1 MKLINKKNFF
11 PTVCVAYTIISISN
25 IIFEV
30 VNKIAPWSQFNN
42 LQIFF
47 ISLFAIFLLSQ
58 QYRLEVLP
66 LPLAIIIQ
74 YTCFISTIMFY
85 MWVISHYTKVHPNGY
100 RDMFVSSTVC
110 YMIGVVIYEISAFIE
125 VKKQNQDLK
134 YIKEKLKSTQ
144 TK

>member
-11 PTVCVAYTIISISN
+11 PTVCVAYTIASIIN
-25 IIFEV
+25 IIWEV
-30 VNKIAPWSQFNN
+30 VNKTTSWSQLNN
-42 LQIFF
+42 LQIFLV
-47 ISLFAIFLLSQ
+47 SLFAVFLLAQ
-58 QYRLEVLP
+58 QYRLEALS

-74 YTCFISTIMFY
+74 YTCFISTIMLF

-100 RDMFVSSTVC
+100 RDMFISCSVG
-110 YMIGVVIYEISAFIE
+110 YIIGIVIYEVSAFIE
-125 VKKQNQDLK
+125 VKKQNKDLK

>member
-11 PTVCVAYTIISISN
+11 PTVCIAYTIVSISN
-25 IIFEV
+25 IIWEV
-30 VNKIAPWSQFNN
+30 VNKTAPWSQLNN

-58 QYRLEVLP
+58 QYRLDVLP
-66 LPLAIIIQ
+66 LPLAIVIQ

-85 MWVISHYTKVHPNGY
+85 MWVISHYTELHPDGY
-100 RDMFVSSTVC
+100 RDMFISCSVG
-110 YMIGVVIYEISAFIE
+110 YIIGIVIYEVSAFIE
-125 VKKQNQDLK
+125 VKKQNKDLK